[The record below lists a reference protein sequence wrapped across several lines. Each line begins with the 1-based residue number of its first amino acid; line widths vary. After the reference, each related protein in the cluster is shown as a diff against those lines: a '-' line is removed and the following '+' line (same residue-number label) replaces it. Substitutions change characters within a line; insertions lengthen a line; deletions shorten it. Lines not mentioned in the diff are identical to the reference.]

1 MSISF
6 SQLHFADPSLSARRL
21 FWHVLSIGQVCRD
34 EPERHAG
41 LDKAGLFLFRVVSGA
56 GDLEFKG
63 SRYRLSPGRTCWL
76 VDLRQARAY
85 LPRGGKPLRTEG
97 IRFGGPG
104 LEHWLEEMGE
114 DPVLALPPGFLGPL
128 LKRIQ
133 RLVRTRPVDW
143 EWQVHSLLT
152 SLWGAVL
159 TQRGA
164 LLGRRA
170 PLPRAVGRV
179 LDAVGADPAR
189 DWQARELAKVAAISY
204 SRLRHHFRKTQGQ
217 SLHKYLQRNRLE
229 LARHLL
235 SDPRKA
241 VKEVANRLHFSSES
255 AFSRAF
261 QQGTGM
267 SPTQFRERC
276 RD

>member
-1 MSISF
+1 MSISL
-6 SQLHFADPSLSARRL
+6 SQLHFSDPSLSARRL
-21 FWHVLSIGQVCRD
+21 FWHVLSIGRVCRD

-56 GDLEFKG
+56 GELEFNG
-63 SRYRLSPGRTCWL
+63 SRYHLSPGRACWL
-76 VDLRQARAY
+76 VDLRQSRAY

-104 LEHWLEEMGE
+104 LERWLEELGQ
-114 DPVLALPPGFLGPL
+114 DPVIELPTGFLGPL

-143 EWQVHSLLT
+143 EWQAHSLLT
-152 SLWGAVL
+152 SLWGALL

-164 LLGRRA
+164 LLAGRA
-170 PLPRAVGRV
+170 PVPRAVGLV
-179 LDAVGADPAR
+179 LDAVAADPAR
-189 DWQARELAKVAAISY
+189 DWQARELAEVAAISY

-217 SLHKYLQRNRLE
+217 SLHEYLQRTRLD

-235 SDPRKA
+235 GDPRVA

-261 QQGTGM
+261 QKGAGM

>member
-6 SQLHFADPSLSARRL
+6 SQLHFADPSLPARRL
-21 FWHVLSIGQVCRD
+21 FWHVLSIGQVWRD

-56 GDLEFKG
+56 GDLEVNA
-63 SRYRLSPGRTCWL
+63 SRHRLGPGRTCWL
-76 VDLRQARAY
+76 VDLRQSRAY

-104 LEHWLEEMGE
+104 LEGWFEELGE
-114 DPVLALPPGFLGPL
+114 DPVFELPPGFLGPL

-133 RLVRTRPVDW
+133 RLVRTRPVDC

-152 SLWGAVL
+152 SLWGALL
-159 TQRGA
+159 TERGA
-164 LLGRRA
+164 MPAGRA
-170 PLPRAVGRV
+170 PVPRAVGLV
-179 LDAVGADPAR
+179 LDAVAADPAR
-189 DWQARELAKVAAISY
+189 DWQARELAEIAAISY
-204 SRLRHHFRKTQGQ
+204 SRLRHHFRKTQGE
-217 SLHKYLQRNRLE
+217 SLHGYLQRTRLD

-241 VKEVANRLHFSSES
+241 VKEVANHLHFSSES

>member
-1 MSISF
+1 MSVSF
-6 SQLHFADPSLSARRL
+6 SQLHFAEPSPAARRIL
-21 FWHVLSIGQVCRD
+21 WHVLSVGQVWRD

-56 GDLEFKG
+56 GDLEFNG
-63 SRYRLSPGRTCWL
+63 SRYRLGPGRTCWL
-76 VDLRQARAY
+76 VDLRQSRSY
-85 LPRGGKPLRTEG
+85 LPRGGVPLRTEG

-104 LEHWLEEMGE
+104 LEGWLEELGE
-114 DPVLALPPGFLGPL
+114 DPVYELPSGLLGPL

-133 RLVRTRPVDW
+133 RLVRTRPVDC
-143 EWQVHSLLT
+143 EWQIHSLLT
-152 SLWGAVL
+152 SLLGAL
-159 TQRGA
+159 LAQRGA
-164 LLGRRA
+164 LPSARA
-170 PLPRAVGRV
+170 SVPRPVGLV
-179 LDAVGADPAR
+179 LDAIAADPAR
-189 DWQARELAKVAAISY
+189 DWQARELAGIAAISY
-204 SRLRHHFRKTQGQ
+204 SRLRHHFRKSQGE
-217 SLHKYLQRNRLE
+217 SLHDYLQRTRLD